1 MRNLEKREK
10 RERQS
15 FVADCITADLHLGHG
30 NILKYCNRPGLS
42 KVEQEMLAEKK
53 AWEADKR
60 RNPSLKTPEP
70 PDFKVSRES
79 VRVMDN
85 YLIDGINKMVGAGDR
100 LRIIGDFCFCDRKF
114 LHETVQRY
122 LQRINCKNV
131 HLVYGNHDEDG
142 YTDEGEAG
150 PYYPEN
156 DIGQNF
162 TSSCHYD
169 EFKINGQKIV
179 LFHYAGVVWNKS
191 HHGAWFLCGHSHAT
205 LNPWLNKNMGNA
217 KIMDVGVDHAAKLF
231 GEYRSFTLDEI
242 RNYMNAKRGHSL
254 DHHTSAENPS

>member
-1 MRNLEKREK
+1 MRNLEKRER
-10 RERQS
+10 RENRS

-30 NILKYCNRPGLS
+30 NILKYCKRPGLS
-42 KVEQEMLAEKK
+42 RTEQEMLDNGE
-53 AWEADKR
+53 
-60 RNPSLKTPEP
+60 
-70 PDFKVSRES
+70 DFKVSRES
-79 VRVMDN
+79 VYTMDN
-85 YLIDGINKMVGAGDR
+85 YLIDGINKMVGANDR

-122 LQRINCKNV
+122 LRRINCKNI

-150 PYYPEN
+150 PYYPEK

-162 TSSCHYD
+162 KSACHYD

-205 LNPWLNKNMGNA
+205 LNPWLGSHMGNA
-217 KIMDVGVDHAAKLF
+217 KIMDVGVDHAAQLF
-231 GEYRSFTLDEI
+231 GEYRPFTFDEI
-242 RNYMNAKRGHSL
+242 RRYMDAKRGHSL